1 MLIYATIALICG
13 LIVESSTE
21 TVVSSAGVLVMV
33 NQHTN
38 GLMLTACCWDS
49 IILYARE
56 GC

>member
-1 MLIYATIALICG
+1 MLIYATTALMCG
-13 LIVESSTE
+13 LIGESGTE
-21 TVVSSAGVLVMV
+21 TVVSSAGTLVMV

-38 GLMLTACCWDS
+38 GLMLTACCWDN